1 MKKAV
6 VIFGIAAVLIAAVC
20 AAGCV
25 ASDPLVGE
33 WTTDTSDKAGIDC
46 TYNADGTGMWNI
58 HLSTISASVD
68 ITWTKVSDGK
78 YTISPDSELI
88 SALRSVFPG
97 DGTMTVTFSD
107 DKKTA
112 VMSGVKFIRKA

>member
-6 VIFGIAAVLIAAVC
+6 VIFGIAAVLVAAVC

-33 WTTDTSDKAGIDC
+33 WTTDTSDKFGIDC
-46 TYNADGTGMWNI
+46 TYNADGTGVWNI
-58 HLSTISASVD
+58 HLSSISASVD
-68 ITWTKVSDGK
+68 IAWSKLSDGK
-78 YTISPDSELI
+78 YTISTENELI
-88 SALRSVFPG
+88 SALRSLFPG

-112 VMSGVKFIRKA
+112 VMSGVEFIRKA